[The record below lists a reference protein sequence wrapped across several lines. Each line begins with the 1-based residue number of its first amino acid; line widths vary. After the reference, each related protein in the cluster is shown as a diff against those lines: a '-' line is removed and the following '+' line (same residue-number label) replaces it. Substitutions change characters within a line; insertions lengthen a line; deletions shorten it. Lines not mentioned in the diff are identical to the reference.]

1 MVIIRRANKEE
12 KGYFGNSCR
21 WIIDDTSSNV
31 SEIHDSFKG
40 AFKMWLYYY
49 GINLY
54 KKWMKYL
61 KNL

>member
-12 KGYFGNSCR
+12 KCYFGNSCR

-31 SEIHDSFKG
+31 SEIHDSFKS
-40 AFKMWLYYY
+40 AFKMWLYYH

-54 KKWMKYL
+54 KK
-61 KNL
+61 